1 MLHLYI
7 YYTDTPKKIKHHPQ
21 SRCIF
26 WLERVMP
33 MDHCM
38 FYIAGSTPA
47 CGYAKS
53 FLQAAGVCIAEHP
66 SGDLTHLLLD
76 VPSFGPEGKLRG
88 GGSLEELLE
97 KLPKNVIVCGGN
109 LKHPSLTGYAAID
122 LLRSEEY
129 IAQNAYL
136 TAECALD
143 VAMPYLSI
151 TLRECPVL
159 ILGWGRIGKCL
170 ARLLGSICSDIT
182 IAARK
187 ETDRAMIGALGY
199 GAVDYKCDLS
209 YYRLIFNTVP
219 APVLNREQMSHC
231 NPDCVKIDLASV
243 PGMDDADV
251 IHARG
256 LPGIHVPESSGKLI
270 AETLIKLL

>member
-1 MLHLYI
+1 M
-7 YYTDTPKKIKHHPQ
+7 DNCKI
-21 SRCIF
+21 
-26 WLERVMP
+26 
-33 MDHCM
+33 
-38 FYIAGSTPA
+38 YIAGSTPA

-66 SGDLTHLLLD
+66 SGDVTHLLLD
-76 VPSFGPEGKLRG
+76 VPSFGPEGTLRG
-88 GGSLEELLE
+88 GGSLEDLL
-97 KLPKNVIVCGGN
+97 KKFPKNVIVCGGN

-122 LLRSEEY
+122 LLRSEDY
-129 IAQNAYL
+129 LCQNAYL

-151 TLRECPVL
+151 TLRECPIL

-170 ARLLGSICSDIT
+170 AQLLGRICPDISVS
-182 IAARK
+182 ARK
-187 ETDRAMIGALGY
+187 ETDRAMIQMMGY
-199 GAVDYKCDLS
+199 HAAAFKIDLS
-209 YYRLIFNTVP
+209 RYRLIFNTVP
-219 APVLNREQMSHC
+219 APILSREQMSHC
-231 NPDCVKIDLASV
+231 HPDCVKIDLASV
-243 PGMDDADV
+243 PGMDDDDV